1 MSGGDLLKRHLAWV
15 EQDKLEVSEKLFGFD
30 YQEKQQ
36 YESFVEGYV
45 KKICDIYG
53 ETVLD
58 ENDLPFVAI
67 TSRVTVFDE
76 AEGERLTFKIISP
89 NDNNTVDL
97 ESAEEVIGASYLSK
111 VGKAMLLKGKNER
124 VEVHTPQGGL
134 CYRIEKISM

>member
-1 MSGGDLLKRHLAWV
+1 MSGGDLLKRHLAWI

-36 YESFVEGYV
+36 YESFVESYV

-53 ETVLD
+53 DTVLD

-67 TSRVTVFDE
+67 TSHVTVIDE

-89 NDNNTVDL
+89 NDSDSVVAQLDDD
-97 ESAEEVIGASYLSK
+97 VIGASYLSI

>member
-1 MSGGDLLKRHLAWV
+1 MSGGDLLKRHLAWI

-53 ETVLD
+53 ELVLD

-67 TSRVTVFDE
+67 TSRVTVIDE

-89 NDNNTVDL
+89 NDSDSVVAQLDDD
-97 ESAEEVIGASYLSK
+97 VIGASYLSM